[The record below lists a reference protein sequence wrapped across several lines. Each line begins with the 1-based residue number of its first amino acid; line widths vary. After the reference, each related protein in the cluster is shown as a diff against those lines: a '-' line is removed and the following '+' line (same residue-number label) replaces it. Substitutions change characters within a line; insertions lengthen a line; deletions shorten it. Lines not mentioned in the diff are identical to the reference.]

1 MEPRRSRRHIKP
13 VPPSLADMDGDVI
26 LHMCELVCSPLG
38 DSFTLVPRMSE
49 TCKRL
54 HALLRP
60 MLHELRPAVRAIS
73 ALEALGCPRWTLR
86 ERCLRL
92 SIALREDEAFC
103 YANDAFFMQNVFTRV
118 HGPSFRMQEKAE
130 RLLATLLP
138 HRAFHHLAALRIM
151 GDVPGYVGFGFFRYV
166 SGNVAHDDPKNY
178 HKIKNRLAA

>member
-1 MEPRRSRRHIKP
+1 
-13 VPPSLADMDGDVI
+13 MDGDVI

-54 HALLRP
+54 HTLLRP
-60 MLHELRPAVRAIS
+60 ILHELRPAVRAIS

-103 YANDAFFMQNVFTRV
+103 YANDAFYMQNAFTRV
-118 HGPSFRMQEKAE
+118 HGPSFRIQEKAE

-151 GDVPGYVGFGFFRYV
+151 GDVPGYVFPAEGGFLLAEGCVQVDRSFCV
-166 SGNVAHDDPKNY
+166 ACMMGSHNPNPNPNVPQP
-178 HKIKNRLAA
+178 LL

>member
-1 MEPRRSRRHIKP
+1 
-13 VPPSLADMDGDVI
+13 MDGDVI

-60 MLHELRPAVRAIS
+60 ILHELRPAVRAIS

-103 YANDAFFMQNVFTRV
+103 YANDAFYMQNAFTRV
-118 HGPSFRMQEKAE
+118 GPSFRIQEKAE

-151 GDVPGYVGFGFFRYV
+151 GDVPGYVFPAEGGFLLAEGCVQVDRSFCV
-166 SGNVAHDDPKNY
+166 ACMMGSHNPNPNPNVPQP
-178 HKIKNRLAA
+178 LL

>member
-1 MEPRRSRRHIKP
+1 MN
-13 VPPSLADMDGDVI
+13 
-26 LHMCELVCSPLG
+26 
-38 DSFTLVPRMSE
+38 
-49 TCKRL
+49 
-54 HALLRP
+54 
-60 MLHELRPAVRAIS
+60 
-73 ALEALGCPRWTLR
+73 
-86 ERCLRL
+86 
-92 SIALREDEAFC
+92 AF
-103 YANDAFFMQNVFTRV
+103 MRV